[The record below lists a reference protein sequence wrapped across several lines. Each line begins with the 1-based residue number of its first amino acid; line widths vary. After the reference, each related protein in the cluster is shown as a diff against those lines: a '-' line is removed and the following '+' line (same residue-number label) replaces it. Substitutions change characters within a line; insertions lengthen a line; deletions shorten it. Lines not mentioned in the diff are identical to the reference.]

1 MDLGLHGKVAMVAA
15 SSKGIGFATAKMLA
29 QEGCRI
35 SICARNEEALEAAA
49 GHIGEETRS
58 YVVDVANPDD
68 LRWWVDQTREDLGP
82 IDIVVTNT
90 GGPPAGALDQITDEQ
105 WAQGFEGTL
114 MNIIRLVRLSQA
126 DMIASK
132 WGRFVHITSLVAKE
146 PSALLP
152 ISSTLR
158 TGVMS
163 LTKLQALKLAKY
175 GITVNSVLP
184 GHTMTDRQTHLA
196 DIRAS
201 QQGISQE
208 EALRRQAESMPMGR
222 MADPDE
228 IAAAVVFLC
237 SAQASYVSGVS
248 LLVDGAATV
257 GFG

>member
-1 MDLGLHGKVAMVAA
+1 
-15 SSKGIGFATAKMLA
+15 
-29 QEGCRI
+29 
-35 SICARNEEALEAAA
+35 
-49 GHIGEETRS
+49 
-58 YVVDVANPDD
+58 
-68 LRWWVDQTREDLGP
+68 
-82 IDIVVTNT
+82 
-90 GGPPAGALDQITDEQ
+90 
-105 WAQGFEGTL
+105 
-114 MNIIRLVRLSQA
+114 
-126 DMIASK
+126 
-132 WGRFVHITSLVAKE
+132 
-146 PSALLP
+146 
-152 ISSTLR
+152 
-158 TGVMS
+158 MS